1 MENLQEA
8 TQAEQEFL
16 NEIEEAGHDLGA
28 IEAYRDN
35 MGEQYTP
42 LNDWENWI
50 GEFEE
55 AYQGEMDTREFA
67 ERLAEEFFDFDGV
80 YNSIAQYFDYEKW
93 ERDLFMGDYWENKGY
108 IFRAI

>member
-1 MENLQEA
+1 MEALQEA

-16 NEIEEAGHDLGA
+16 NEIEEAGHDLSA

-35 MGEQYTP
+35 VGEQYTP
-42 LNDWENWI
+42 LNEWENWI

-55 AYQGEMDTREFA
+55 AYQGEMSTREFA
-67 ERLAEEFFDFDGV
+67 EMLADDVIIPDLTEV
-80 YNSIAQYFDYEKW
+80 AARYFDYEKW